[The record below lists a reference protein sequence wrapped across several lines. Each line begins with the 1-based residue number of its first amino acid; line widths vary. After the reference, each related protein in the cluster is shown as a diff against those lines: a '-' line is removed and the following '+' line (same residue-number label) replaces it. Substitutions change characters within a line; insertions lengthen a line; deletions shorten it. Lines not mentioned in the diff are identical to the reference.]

1 MNTKPTTPDPAL
13 LAQSS
18 SVNVF
23 HDESI
28 LPQRNV
34 KTSKLQ
40 LPLYELPKT
49 TDPDRNWNRWKCSPV
64 VCGENLVCAF
74 DDSDSA
80 CVAVVNFLLPQGN
93 VGVWT
98 SCDPAPGSSSA
109 QASKGAR
116 RHLSR
121 SLLRWHI
128 CCGHTHQIIWSG

>member
-1 MNTKPTTPDPAL
+1 MSIKMNTKPTTPDPAL

-49 TDPDRNWNRWKCSPV
+49 TDPDRN
-64 VCGENLVCAF
+64 
-74 DDSDSA
+74 
-80 CVAVVNFLLPQGN
+80 
-93 VGVWT
+93 
-98 SCDPAPGSSSA
+98 
-109 QASKGAR
+109 
-116 RHLSR
+116 
-121 SLLRWHI
+121 
-128 CCGHTHQIIWSG
+128 